1 MSQLKRYDPFA
12 IEPVGDIFQG
22 LLRSVRGS
30 MDSALPFKVDVTESD
45 KAYSVVAEI
54 PGAKKEDIDV
64 TVDRGTVMIS
74 AKVERTSEEKEG
86 ERIIRSDGTTHDKRV
101 LNHLLSGRPTK
112 RTFAA
117 SSS

>member
-30 MDSALPFKVDVTESD
+30 MDSVLPFKVDVTESD

-54 PGAKKEDIDV
+54 PGAKAPRI
-64 TVDRGTVMIS
+64 RNSLGTLG
-74 AKVERTSEEKEG
+74 AN
-86 ERIIRSDGTTHDKRV
+86 RV
-101 LNHLLSGRPTK
+101 G
-112 RTFAA
+112 
-117 SSS
+117 